1 MKLNLDLLN
10 RTFIEIEVTIDG
22 QAHTLKFYEKNGN
35 QKKEER
41 EFFKK
46 DNLKFVELDELT
58 EKQFFERL
66 KGDESVIE
74 KIKDF
79 YDENADINNFI
90 KECEINLGKLKQK
103 A

>member
-41 EFFKK
+41 EFLKK
-46 DNLKFVELDELT
+46 T
-58 EKQFFERL
+58 
-66 KGDESVIE
+66 I
-74 KIKDF
+74 
-79 YDENADINNFI
+79 
-90 KECEINLGKLKQK
+90 
-103 A
+103 